1 MSKTRSNK
9 ITVVALMQR
18 ALEVPGIL
26 SLAAGF
32 TDNDLLPCAEVRSI
46 VANILVDPQVLQYSN
61 PPGRQGL
68 RSAICNDIM
77 ASDRACGADPGL
89 LEASEVVVTNGS
101 QQALYIMIQALCQ
114 PGDVVLVESPTYFVF
129 LDLLDVL
136 GIRAI
141 GMPAKDDR
149 LDLDRLGD
157 FFNDLRSKGMLE
169 KVRAVY
175 AVSYFSNPSGLSL
188 EREQK
193 VGLVRMMQSYDL
205 RVPILEDIAYREM
218 YFDKPWPAP
227 TLLEAY
233 SANTP
238 LVLTGTFTKN
248 FSTGLKVGYLWARDA
263 KLRERVLDIKR
274 AMDFGTSNFSQAI
287 IEHAISEGI
296 YARFLERMRAVYDH
310 KCEVLHDA
318 LIRHGLH
325 ELGWRWERSCGG
337 LYLWLTAPKG
347 VETTADSKFFDVCI
361 EEKILYVPGDLCF
374 VTGGENKV
382 RLSFGYLEEE
392 SLPEGAE
399 RFVRAAARLATAR

>member
-1 MSKTRSNK
+1 
-9 ITVVALMQR
+9 MQR

-193 VGLVRMMQSYDL
+193 VGLVRMMQSL
-205 RVPILEDIAYREM
+205 
-218 YFDKPWPAP
+218 
-227 TLLEAY
+227 
-233 SANTP
+233 S
-238 LVLTGTFTKN
+238 
-248 FSTGLKVGYLWARDA
+248 
-263 KLRERVLDIKR
+263 
-274 AMDFGTSNFSQAI
+274 
-287 IEHAISEGI
+287 
-296 YARFLERMRAVYDH
+296 
-310 KCEVLHDA
+310 
-318 LIRHGLH
+318 LIH
-325 ELGWRWERSCGG
+325 
-337 LYLWLTAPKG
+337 
-347 VETTADSKFFDVCI
+347 I
-361 EEKILYVPGDLCF
+361 
-374 VTGGENKV
+374 
-382 RLSFGYLEEE
+382 
-392 SLPEGAE
+392 
-399 RFVRAAARLATAR
+399 